1 MEGVVAVIVISVS
14 ASLGIL
20 CPRRGVQCRSLPAL
34 KSYLNIILNY
44 LKKGDNFHPQG
55 LSFLFYK
62 VSHELVQDQTAGL
75 DTAVL

>member
-1 MEGVVAVIVISVS
+1 M
-14 ASLGIL
+14 
-20 CPRRGVQCRSLPAL
+20 RLPAL

-75 DTAVL
+75 DVAVL